1 MNSGRIS
8 AGCALTV
15 ASAALAALFMLAT
28 IMGDCFP
35 DQTHTCP
42 TDHERNVR
50 LLCILVGTLLANV
63 ALWIGLSRVRPK

>member
-1 MNSGRIS
+1 
-8 AGCALTV
+8 
-15 ASAALAALFMLAT
+15 MLGT

-50 LLCILVGTLLANV
+50 LLYILVGTLLANV
-63 ALWIGLSRVRPK
+63 AMWIALSHVRQK